1 MRMVTKGMEL
11 IYQEVADIL
20 IAMIPENWRNIF
32 LYAEMGGDCPQVFF
46 YYYPKWREEPVYSLN
61 ITEKFGL
68 DERETASLEGEL
80 CDAFERLHDEF
91 ISAKQETWTNLTFML
106 DEEGKMKVKFNYENV
121 SHQDFI
127 ERPGKWKAEHLQGT
141 V

>member
-1 MRMVTKGMEL
+1 MVTKGMEQ

-20 IAMIPENWRNIF
+20 VAMIPENWTNIF
-32 LYAEMGGDCPQVFF
+32 LYMEMGGGYRKMLF
-46 YYYPKWREEPVYSLN
+46 YYYPKWREGPVYSLDM
-61 ITEKFGL
+61 TEMFGI
-68 DERETASLEGEL
+68 DEREMDSLEAEL

-91 ISAKQETWTNLTFML
+91 TSNGQESWTNLTFML
-106 DEEGKMKVKFNYENV
+106 DEDGKMKVKFNYEDV

-127 ERPGKWKAEHLQGT
+127 ERQVKWEAEYLQGA